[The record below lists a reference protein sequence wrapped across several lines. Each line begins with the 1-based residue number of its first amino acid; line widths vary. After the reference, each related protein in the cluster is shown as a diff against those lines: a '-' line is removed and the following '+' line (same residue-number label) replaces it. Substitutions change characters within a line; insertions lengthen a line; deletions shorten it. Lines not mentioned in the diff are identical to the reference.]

1 MEIDFI
7 NNDEE
12 IVKKIIEKLSITF
25 EYIINDNN
33 KKKDKDNYFY
43 NNTVPNIT
51 INKYLIRINKYII
64 PSYTLYIILPYI
76 LDKIM
81 LKEEYNIKINKNNIH
96 YILITSFLLISKYYE
111 DNVYNNKYYADI
123 GGLTLEKLNKYEILL
138 LEILDYDLGI
148 EEEIYNQYKF
158 NILN

>member
-1 MEIDFI
+1 
-7 NNDEE
+7 
-12 IVKKIIEKLSITF
+12 
-25 EYIINDNN
+25 
-33 KKKDKDNYFY
+33 
-43 NNTVPNIT
+43 
-51 INKYLIRINKYII
+51 
-64 PSYTLYIILPYI
+64 
-76 LDKIM
+76 M

-138 LEILDYDLGI
+138 LEVLDYDLGI

>member
-76 LDKIM
+76 LDNIM